1 MDCKSASEADRVC
14 EWGEGVQCPNDRKPI
29 FFTGM
34 YGMMWHVRGYV
45 SMQIGITTPSC
56 PPPFDITPKPPG
68 ADFIP
73 PFEKQV
79 ARHGR

>member
-34 YGMMWHVRGYV
+34 QRN
-45 SMQIGITTPSC
+45 
-56 PPPFDITPKPPG
+56 D
-68 ADFIP
+68 
-73 PFEKQV
+73 V
-79 ARHGR
+79 ACAGLCFNAYMHHDAVMSAAIRHYTKTAQRRLHPAL